1 METKFQATVLT
12 IFPELFPG
20 PLGHSLA
27 GKALSNDIW
36 RMNVVDIKEY
46 GLTKHKNVDDEP
58 YGGGDGMVMR
68 PDVLGAAIDDAIEK
82 SKTNIIYYMSPRG
95 KLLNQNVVNDIIE
108 QKNIIILCGRF
119 AGIDER
125 VIQEYNIIE
134 LSLGDFILSGGE
146 IACYSLLD
154 ACVRLLKDVVGNS
167 LSVLEESFGNL
178 GSKTAILEYPL
189 YTRPEVW
196 NNRVVPGVLKSGN
209 HQVINKWRQNQSEQI
224 TLERRPDL
232 LKN

>member
-27 GKALSNDIW
+27 GKALRNDIW
-36 RMNVVDIKEY
+36 SMNVVDIKEY
-46 GLTKHKNVDDEP
+46 GITKHKNVDDEP

-68 PDVLGAAIDDAIEK
+68 PDVLGAAIEDAIDR

-95 KLLNQNVVNDIIE
+95 KLLNQNVINDITE

-125 VIQEYNIIE
+125 VIQAYNIIE
-134 LSLGDFILSGGE
+134 LSLGNFILSGGE

-196 NNRVVPGVLKSGN
+196 NNRVVPDVLKSGN
-209 HQVINKWRQNQSEQI
+209 HQVISKWRQNQSETI

-232 LKN
+232 LNN

>member
-27 GKALSNDIW
+27 GKALSKDVW
-36 RMNVVDIKEY
+36 RMNIVDIRKY
-46 GLTKHKNVDDEP
+46 GITKHKNVDDEP
-58 YGGGDGMVMR
+58 YGGADGMVMR
-68 PDVLGAAIDDAIEK
+68 PDVLGLAIDAAIAE

-95 KLLNQNVVNDIIE
+95 KLLNQNVVNAIIE

-167 LSVLEESFGNL
+167 LSVSEESFGNL

-196 NNRVVPGVLKSGN
+196 NNRVVPDVLKSGN
-209 HQVINKWRQNQSEQI
+209 HQVISKWRQNQSEKI

>member
-1 METKFQATVLT
+1 MRSNFQATILT

-27 GKALSNDIW
+27 GKALDKDIW
-36 RMNVVDIKEY
+36 RMNVVDIKDY
-46 GLTKHKNVDDEP
+46 GITKHKKVDDEP

-68 PDVLGAAIDDAIEK
+68 ADVLGLALDDAIAK
-82 SKTNIIYYMSPRG
+82 FKTNTIYYMSPRG
-95 KLLNQNVVNDIIE
+95 KKLNQTVVNEIID

-154 ACVRLLKDVVGNS
+154 ACVRLLEDVVGNY
-167 LSVLEESFGNL
+167 LSTCEESFGNL
-178 GSKTAILEYPL
+178 GNEKAILEYPL
-189 YTRPEVW
+189 YTRPNVW
-196 NNRVVPGVLKSGN
+196 KNRAVPDILKSGN
-209 HQVINKWRQNQSEQI
+209 HQVIKNWRQMQSEKI

>member
-27 GKALSNDIW
+27 GKALRNDIW
-36 RMNVVDIKEY
+36 SMNVVDIKEY
-46 GLTKHKNVDDEP
+46 GITKHKNVDDEP

-68 PDVLGAAIDDAIEK
+68 PDVLGAAIEDAIER

-95 KLLNQNVVNDIIE
+95 KLLNQNVINDITE

-125 VIQEYNIIE
+125 VIQAYNIIE
-134 LSLGDFILSGGE
+134 LSLGNFILSGGE

-196 NNRVVPGVLKSGN
+196 NNRVVPDVLKSGN
-209 HQVINKWRQNQSEQI
+209 HQVISKWRQNQSETI

-232 LKN
+232 LNN